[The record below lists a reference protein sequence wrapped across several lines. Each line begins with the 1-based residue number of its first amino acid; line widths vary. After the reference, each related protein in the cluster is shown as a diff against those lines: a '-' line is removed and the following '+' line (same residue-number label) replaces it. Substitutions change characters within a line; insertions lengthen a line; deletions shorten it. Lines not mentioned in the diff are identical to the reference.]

1 MKRTQPQLS
10 DLLRLRRR
18 ILSDTIFEPLGR
30 PKKPGRISS
39 FIAWVYRKE
48 DEGEEP
54 FDMWTREL
62 VKLVIGVILGFAIAT
77 ALYLAA

>member
-1 MKRTQPQLS
+1 VKRHEDNLY
-10 DLLRLRRR
+10 DLLRLRR
-18 ILSDTIFEPLGR
+18 DV
-30 PKKPGRISS
+30 PKKPGWISS
-39 FIAWVYRKE
+39 AIAWVYRKE

-77 ALYLAA
+77 TVYLAA